1 MNKVEL
7 TGRLTRNPELRY
19 SQSENPIAVARY
31 TLAVNRKYKKE
42 GEREVDFIDCIVF
55 GKSAEF
61 AEKYFEKGLLIGVIG
76 RLQVSS
82 WKDENKQAHY
92 KTEVIVDE
100 HEFLESKK
108 SFESH
113 NINESN
119 KYTANVESVDN
130 FDMAYINDGNIDEL
144 F

>member
-82 WKDENKQAHY
+82 WKDENKQVHY

-100 HEFLESKK
+100 HEFLESKR
-108 SFESH
+108 SFEGRNTS
-113 NINESN
+113 NESN
-119 KYTANVESVDN
+119 YIVESTDDDN
-130 FDMAYINDGNIDEL
+130 LPF
-144 F
+144 

>member
-100 HEFLESKK
+100 QEFLESKK
-108 SFESH
+108 SFEGRNTS
-113 NINESN
+113 NETN
-119 KYTANVESVDN
+119 YIVESIDDDN
-130 FDMAYINDGNIDEL
+130 LPF
-144 F
+144 